1 MKKLLEAVHIKRWY
15 VNSSFSTIYLFFS
28 LILQKRKLWE
38 QISKPC
44 KSGWNGIYKEFF
56 LFFFFCLSSVYRNC
70 KRRKNLV
77 TKLISWEEMKRI
89 DFVTSMNLFFPYA
102 EVEFRRHFRPSSEV
116 FRAFVVASSKIRLVT
131 QHHVV
136 ISRAAESSPNDVN
149 KMAGNWLIILSLQC
163 LA

>member
-1 MKKLLEAVHIKRWY
+1 M
-15 VNSSFSTIYLFFS
+15 
-28 LILQKRKLWE
+28 
-38 QISKPC
+38 
-44 KSGWNGIYKEFF
+44 
-56 LFFFFCLSSVYRNC
+56 
-70 KRRKNLV
+70 

-102 EVEFRRHFRPSSEV
+102 EVELRRHFRLSSEI

-149 KMAGNWLIILSLQC
+149 KMAGN
-163 LA
+163 